1 MLPFAPVLVW
11 PNGHSISI
19 TWGIVR
25 IAEPGLHLS
34 LTRIEPTCSQDPRV
48 MHAYVNS
55 ETHCSKVEGR
65 AQNLGT
71 TWYRLKAIAPVIPGA
86 ENQLEA
92 AGLGQHRSTLPLLPA
107 IVRSGC
113 SNQMP
118 YTEWLKRQIMLSH
131 SSGGWILTTRCRQV
145 WCLLGIPA

>member
-25 IAEPGLHLS
+25 IEEPGLHL
-34 LTRIEPTCSQDPRV
+34 CSQDPQVMRV
-48 MHAYVNS
+48 YVNA

-71 TWYRLKAIAPVIPGA
+71 TWYRLKAVAPVIPGA
-86 ENQLEA
+86 ENQLGA
-92 AGLGQHRSTLPLLPA
+92 AGLGQHLSTLPLLPA
-107 IVRSGC
+107 IVRSGY

-118 YTEWLKRQIMLSH
+118 YTEWLK
-131 SSGGWILTTRCRQV
+131 
-145 WCLLGIPA
+145 